1 MKSYDAGSQARD
13 ASPMK
18 VLLIFPP
25 PSDKYSRDYKNA
37 IGSGIPLG
45 VAHLGSALERGGFK
59 VEAFDFQIPG
69 NTDSRLRE
77 VLRGGF
83 GMIGLSVFTLSAHSA
98 YDIIGKARE
107 ASPGS
112 TVVVGGPHPTALG
125 PAVLDECD
133 ADVAAFG
140 EGEITVVE
148 LARAVARSESFEAG
162 KGIAFRRG
170 GKIVTTAP
178 QPPVEDLDTLPP
190 PALHLFDIKKY
201 AQPGAASLYFP
212 SINMITSRGCPY
224 DCSFCFKKLWGPR
237 CRFMSVGRV
246 MADIA
251 ELRAKH
257 GAGEVAFFDDTF
269 TLDRDR
275 ALSLC
280 EKMLE
285 EKKPLPWRCNSRVDR
300 VDAELL
306 TLMRRAGCYS
316 IGYGIESGNAEVLKR
331 CGKGI
336 TLEQVRNAVELARRA
351 GIESRGYF
359 IFNLHGDTRETMEET
374 TRFALSLP
382 LAMANFTMATA
393 LHRNAAQRNS
403 RERSRLPGGL
413 RPLERLV
420 GVLRQRTALHS
431 RRCGSGRTE
440 ENHLPRV
447 HSLLSASV
455 VHPAR
460 SQARQLPRTSE
471 ILHLRRRMDT
481 IRDALLLLRQKES
494 LSGKL
499 FVACHVCLK
508 ARSCGADAMRSI
520 VCRGKRGRRG
530 MPGGME

>member
-1 MKSYDAGSQARD
+1 MKSHDAVPQARD
-13 ASPMK
+13 ADPMK

-37 IGSGIPLG
+37 IGSGVPLG
-45 VAHLGSALERGGFK
+45 VAHLGSSLERGGFK

-69 NTDSRLRE
+69 NNNTRLRE

-112 TVVVGGPHPTALG
+112 TFVVGGPHPTALG
-125 PAVLDECD
+125 PAVLDECG

-140 EGEITVVE
+140 EGEITIVE
-148 LARAVARSESFEAG
+148 LARAVAARESFDAV

-170 GKIVTTAP
+170 YLPSEIVTTAP

-246 MADIA
+246 MSDIA

-306 TLMRRAGCYS
+306 ALMRRAGCYS
-316 IGYGIESGNAEVLKR
+316 IGFGIESGNAEVLKK

-382 LAMANFTMATA
+382 LTVANFTMALPYIGTRLREIVENDPGCRVDSA
-393 LHRNAAQRNS
+393 RWNDWSAYCDKEPLFTQGDVRADELKKIIS
-403 RERSRLPGGL
+403 RAYSRFYL
-413 RPLERLV
+413 RPSYI
-420 GVLRQRTALHS
+420 LRALK
-431 RRCGSGRTE
+431 
-440 ENHLPRV
+440 RV
-447 HSLLSASV
+447 NSFEQVKSYIFAAGWILSA
-455 VHPAR
+455 
-460 SQARQLPRTSE
+460 T
-471 ILHLRRRMDT
+471 
-481 IRDALLLLRQKES
+481 
-494 LSGKL
+494 LSSF
-499 FVACHVCLK
+499 FVK
-508 ARSCGADAMRSI
+508 KNR
-520 VCRGKRGRRG
+520 
-530 MPGGME
+530 